1 MFLVFLFL
9 FFALAGGIAMY
20 ILIKLYYCL
29 CNGTDRNEITEE
41 IDVCEKWDKNPKEE
55 KKNKI

>member
-1 MFLVFLFL
+1 
-9 FFALAGGIAMY
+9 MY